1 MPSTAVTGR
10 DEKGVEATT
19 PTGAGGGKRVTCV
32 RGIACLVLSILTLLC
47 VLPGCA
53 SRLVSERL
61 PGDGSD
67 SDTAVTVVR
76 VTDGDTVRISPEVEG
91 ESKVRLIGVDTP
103 ETGANRGPEPYGEEA
118 RDFTRRSLE
127 GQDVT
132 LEFDVERKDDYGRL
146 LAYAYLADGTMF
158 NETLLREGYAQ
169 VATFPPN
176 TRYVDRFEEAQE
188 EAREARRGIWGL
200 PEGQLC
206 RLRDRGN
213 GIGGGC

>member
-1 MPSTAVTGR
+1 MPA
-10 DEKGVEATT
+10 
-19 PTGAGGGKRVTCV
+19 GAGGGKRVTFL
-32 RGIACLVLSILTLLC
+32 RGIACLVLSILILLC

-53 SRLVSERL
+53 SRLVSEGL
-61 PGDGSD
+61 PGGGSD
-67 SDTAVTVVR
+67 NETAVTVVR

-103 ETGANRGPEPYGEEA
+103 ETGADRGPEPYGEEA

-146 LAYAYLADGTMF
+146 LAYAYLTDGTMF

-176 TRYVDRFEEAQE
+176 TRYMNRFEEAQE